1 MYQVS
6 FFKNAADPF
15 LFAVTP
21 DETGSI
27 LPSTDRWQHWFSQ
40 SVYPEHAMKGSE
52 LTKLETSFKRHGY
65 YIYPR
70 KK

>member
-6 FFKNAADPF
+6 FFQSTSDPF
-15 LFAVTP
+15 FFAVTP
-21 DETGSI
+21 DESGSI
-27 LPSTDRWQHWFSQ
+27 LPSPDSWRHWFSQ
-40 SVYPEHAMKGSE
+40 SVYPEYAMKGSE
-52 LTKLETSFKRHGY
+52 LTKLEAGFQKDGY